1 MPFSRSP
8 PSTGRRVPVTS
19 SRAVATTEGA
29 AGQPRPAATLRGPG
43 RRMPAMSVHPTAIVS
58 PDARLGRDVTVG
70 PYAVVEERTAIGD
83 GCEIRAHAVVK
94 RFTTLGAGN
103 RVHEGA
109 VLGGEPQDLSF
120 RDPETRLVIGD
131 RNVIREG
138 VTIHRSTKPG
148 GATVVGS
155 DCFLMAYVHVAH
167 DNRIGDRVI
176 MANNVML
183 AGHVEVGE
191 RAFLGGGSGVHQFC
205 RVGRLAMVG
214 GNAKVVQDCLPFVI
228 TDGHPARARGLN
240 VVGLRR
246 AGVGGLPAAHAARR
260 PVASS
265 SARAS
270 PSSPRSRGWRPSQD
284 PLVDEMIAFVRG
296 SKRGFAHAHRGGPEE
311 A

>member
-1 MPFSRSP
+1 MRS
-8 PSTGRRVPVTS
+8 
-19 SRAVATTEGA
+19 
-29 AGQPRPAATLRGPG
+29 
-43 RRMPAMSVHPTAIVS
+43 MSVHPTAIVS
-58 PDARLGRDVTVG
+58 PDARLGRDVAVG
-70 PYAVVEERTAIGD
+70 PCAVIEEGTRIGD

-120 RDPETRLVIGD
+120 RDVETGLRIGD

-138 VTIHRSTKPG
+138 VTIHRSTKEG

-176 MANNVML
+176 IANNVML
-183 AGHVEVGE
+183 AGHVEIGE

-205 RVGRLAMVG
+205 RVGRLSMVG
-214 GNAKVVQDCLPFVI
+214 GNAKVVQDCLPFTI

-246 AGVGGLPAAHAARR
+246 AGVTASQLRVLEEAYRLLLRSGLRLETALDEMAALR
-260 PVASS
+260 
-265 SARAS
+265 
-270 PSSPRSRGWRPSQD
+270 D
-284 PLVDEMIAFVRG
+284 PLVDEMAAFVRG
-296 SKRGFAHAHRGGPEE
+296 TKRGFAHAYRRGAADE

>member
-1 MPFSRSP
+1 M
-8 PSTGRRVPVTS
+8 RVH
-19 SRAVATTEGA
+19 AT
-29 AGQPRPAATLRGPG
+29 AT
-43 RRMPAMSVHPTAIVS
+43 VS
-58 PDARLGRDVTVG
+58 PRAELGRDVVVG
-70 PYAVVEERTAIGD
+70 PYAVVEDDVTIGD
-83 GCEIRAHAVVK
+83 GTEIRAHAVVK
-94 RFTTLGAGN
+94 RFTTLGRGN

-120 RDPETRLVIGD
+120 RDLETRLVIGD

-138 VTIHRSTKPG
+138 VTIHRSTKAG

-155 DCFLMAYVHVAH
+155 DCFLMAYVHLAH

-191 RAFLGGGSGVHQFC
+191 RAFVGGGAGVHQFC
-205 RVGRLAMVG
+205 RLGRLAMVG

-246 AGVGGLPAAHAARR
+246 AGVGAPQLRTLKEAYRMLVRSGLPLETALERMTAL
-260 PVASS
+260 
-265 SARAS
+265 
-270 PSSPRSRGWRPSQD
+270 QD
-284 PLVDEMIAFVRG
+284 PLVDEVVAFVRG
-296 SKRGFAHAHRGGPEE
+296 SKRGFAHGGRGEPAE